1 MKPERGANPC
11 YSCGNSVYN
20 IIREVP
26 EDSRKAEEDC
36 GAEAQTAC
44 YDTEPGDGMNNTNVL
59 SVPDSTGR
67 GEGARRT
74 VVVMAAF
81 SLVLW
86 TGLLDMDMPNQ
97 GFLTMHTTL
106 EVLSIIMAM
115 LGFGIA
121 WHAYSNE
128 RPGSIVILGVVLFGS
143 AVLDFGHLLSYAGM
157 PDVWTPSSAQK
168 SISFWLPARMLM
180 AVGLL
185 VIALRSGRPLANPST
200 RHWLMTGVMAYVAL
214 AYWIVLGRPDAL
226 PLFFVPEQG
235 LTDLKV
241 VIEYA
246 LVATYCAAAL
256 LFYFRAA
263 EELRANSAE
272 LFAAAA
278 IAALSELFFT
288 RYARVT
294 DMVNVTGHV
303 YKIASYYFI
312 YKAVFVDSVRQ
323 PFEAL
328 HRALRQER
336 AHAAE
341 HHSFVRTLDLLEE
354 AVLALDRTGTII
366 SANGGW
372 WRLAGV
378 TPVSSTK
385 LGDYFTQADSKTF
398 ELGLF
403 GLWLGKTKEF
413 KGRYRLAVSTDE
425 EQWLECRFVAERDEQ
440 DGITGVRGVLR
451 DITKSYQQERH
462 ITYMATHDVL
472 TGLPNRVLLEDR
484 VRQAIQRAV
493 RSGEH
498 VGVCF
503 IDLDHFKNINDAY
516 GHKQGDLLL
525 QSIANVLKGCLRE
538 GDTLARW
545 GGDEFVVLLP
555 DLKTM
560 DGATLVAE
568 KMVAAMR
575 QPVVLEGMTLSAT
588 FSMGISVYPDD
599 EGSGDIESLL
609 AHADRAMFYAK
620 AQGRNNVQLY
630 TEITSKG
637 YGKQELFMQT
647 QLSRAIHE
655 DQITVWFQ
663 PQVRLAADRSEA
675 EPPRL
680 VGVEAL
686 ARWHDE
692 ELGWVS
698 PMVFIPMA
706 EHLGLIGELG
716 DQVRRKAL
724 SHFSAWRAVHPDLTL
739 SINISMRQLFAADFV
754 QRLTE
759 DLARY
764 SLPPG
769 ALVLEVTESVA
780 VMDVDFAEARLRD
793 LSAAG
798 FALSIDDFG
807 TGYASL
813 SQLHE
818 LPIGEVKIDIS
829 FVRRVHT
836 AEGLRMAQGIV
847 GMAHALQLR
856 TVAEGVE
863 DERTARVMQDIGVD
877 LMQGNYFARPGPSG
891 ELLSLPL
898 FAGRQSSPQ

>member
-1 MKPERGANPC
+1 MTIN
-11 YSCGNSVYN
+11 
-20 IIREVP
+20 
-26 EDSRKAEEDC
+26 
-36 GAEAQTAC
+36 
-44 YDTEPGDGMNNTNVL
+44 NVL
-59 SVPDSTGR
+59 PVAGGTASGV
-67 GEGARRT
+67 GARRT

-97 GFLTMHTTL
+97 GFLTVHTTL
-106 EVLSIIMAM
+106 EIVSIIMAM

-185 VIALRSGRPLANPST
+185 VIALRSGRPLAQPST
-200 RHWLMTGVMAYVAL
+200 RHWIMAGVMAYVVLVYWAIL
-214 AYWIVLGRPDAL
+214 ARQEAL

-241 VIEYA
+241 TVEYA
-246 LVATYCAAAL
+246 LVVAYGVAAL
-256 LFYFRAA
+256 LFHFRTPA
-263 EELRANSAE
+263 ELRANSAE

-328 HRALRQER
+328 HRSLHQER

-341 HHSFVRTLDLLEE
+341 QHSFVRTLDLLEE

-378 TPVSSTK
+378 TPVSSAK
-385 LGDYFTQADSKTF
+385 LGDYFTPEDRKTF

-403 GLWLGKTKEF
+403 GLWLGKSKEF
-413 KGRYRLAVSTDE
+413 KDRYRLAVSAGE
-425 EQWLECRFVAERDEQ
+425 EQWLECRFVAERDEKNA
-440 DGITGVRGVLR
+440 ITGVRGVLR
-451 DITKSYQQERH
+451 DITKNYQQERH

-493 RSGEH
+493 RSGER

-525 QSIANVLKGCLRE
+525 QSIAGVLRGCLRE

-555 DLKTM
+555 DLTTM
-560 DGATLVAE
+560 TSASLVAE
-568 KMVAAMR
+568 KMVTAMR
-575 QPVVLEGMTLSAT
+575 KPIVLEGLTLSAT

-599 EGSGDIESLL
+599 EGSGEIESLL

-630 TEITSKG
+630 AEITSKG
-637 YGKQELFMQT
+637 HGKQELFMQT

-655 DQITVWFQ
+655 DQIDVWFQ
-663 PQVRLAADRSEA
+663 PQVAATRTEA
-675 EPPRL
+675 EMPSL

-706 EHLGLIGELG
+706 EHLGLISELG

-724 SHFSAWRAVHPDLTL
+724 SHFSAWRAVHPALTL
-739 SINISMRQLFAADFV
+739 SINISTRQLFASDFV
-754 QRLTE
+754 DRLKE

-764 SLPPG
+764 NLPPG

-780 VMDVDFAEARLRD
+780 VMDVDFAETRLRE
-793 LSAAG
+793 LAAAG
-798 FALSIDDFG
+798 FSLSIDDFG

-836 AEGLRMAQGIV
+836 DDGLRMAQGIV

-863 DERTARVMQDIGVD
+863 DEQTARVMQEIGVD

-891 ELLSLPL
+891 ELLGLPL
-898 FAGRQSSPQ
+898 FAARQGLLQ